1 MSFASLFYTY
11 IYNLIF
17 RKNIMPLKPLH
28 ELYQKANKE
37 NYALGAFNIN
47 TVDMIPTILETAE
60 EMRSPVIVAST
71 TESINYIG
79 IDYIMS
85 LISTLSKKISIPFAL
100 HLDHGSSFEEAK
112 FAIENGFTSVM
123 IDRSHLSLEENIK
136 FTKEVVD
143 YAHPKNITV
152 EAELGRIAG
161 VEGNISLD
169 AKKAILTDPDEAE
182 EFIKKTGC
190 DSLAIAV
197 GTSHGAY
204 KFKGESKLEYDR
216 ITEIKNRLGIPL
228 VLHGASSVIPEMLEK
243 CNKFGGDL
251 QGAKGVSNE
260 ALTEAIKRGVN
271 KVNIDTDIRLTWIA
285 TVREI
290 FETNKAEFD
299 PKNIFG
305 PATKEIKRIIKNKM
319 EILGSAGKA

>member
-1 MSFASLFYTY
+1 MS
-11 IYNLIF
+11 
-17 RKNIMPLKPLH
+17 LKPLH
-28 ELYQKANKE
+28 ELYKKANE
-37 NYALGAFNIN
+37 EYYALGAFNIN
-47 TVDMIPTILETAE
+47 TIDMIPIILETAE
-60 EMRSPVIVAST
+60 EMKSPVIVAST
-71 TESINYIG
+71 TESIDYIG

-85 LISTLSKKISIPFAL
+85 LINTLSKKVSVPFAL

-123 IDRSHLSLEENIK
+123 IDKSHLSFEENIK
-136 FTKEVVD
+136 FTKEVVEF
-143 YAHPKNITV
+143 AHPKNITV

-169 AKKAILTDPDEAE
+169 EKNAILTDPEQAL
-182 EFIKKTGC
+182 EFVKQTGC

-204 KFKGESKLEYDR
+204 KFKGESKLDYDR
-216 ITEIKNRLGIPL
+216 ITEIKNKTGLPL
-228 VLHGASSVIPEMLEK
+228 VLHGASNVIPEMLEK
-243 CNKFGGDL
+243 CNKFGGEL
-251 QGAKGVSNE
+251 KGAKGVSDE
-260 ALTEAIKRGVN
+260 VLIEAIKRGVN

-290 FETNKAEFD
+290 FETKKSEFD

-305 PATKEIKRIIKNKM
+305 PATKEIKRMIKNKM
-319 EILGSAGKA
+319 EVLGSAGKA